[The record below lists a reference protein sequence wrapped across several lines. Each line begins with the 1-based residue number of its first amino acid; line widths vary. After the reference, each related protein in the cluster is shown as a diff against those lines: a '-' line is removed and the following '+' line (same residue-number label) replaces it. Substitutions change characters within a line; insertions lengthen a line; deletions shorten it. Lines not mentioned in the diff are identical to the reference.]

1 MAQMKSRIVKLHIDF
16 ETFSSVDISTAGNAK
31 YVESPDFEI
40 LLMAYAFDDEDVEVV
55 DFAQGEHMPERVWK
69 GFGDPNV
76 IICAHNAAFERRC
89 INAFFGLY
97 IDPSRFECTAVKAAY
112 CGYPIALAEVTKAM
126 GMTEEDTGKMAIGKA
141 LIKEFSIPCK
151 PTTSNGYRTRNFPK
165 HDPANWLIFKQYCKQ
180 DVIAEREIDNR
191 LESIVIPEWEKR
203 NYVIDQYINDTGVL
217 IDLGLAHNAIE
228 FDERFSAQTMKRAQ
242 ELTGLENPNSPKQLK
257 DWLSEELGR
266 DVKSLTKDD
275 VVRFKEESADP
286 LIKEVMDCRLKLA
299 KTSTKKYNAMGECAC
314 ADNRARGLF
323 QFYGANRTGR
333 WAARLIQLQN
343 LPQNHMKDLD
353 LARQIVAAGD
363 YDTALML
370 WDSIPNVLSELIRT
384 ALIAPKG
391 KVFAVA
397 DFSAIEARVLSWFAQ
412 EEWRLE
418 VFRTHG
424 KIYEAAASLMF
435 GVPIEQ
441 VTKGS
446 ELRQRGKTA
455 ELALGYEGGKSALQ
469 AMDREGRIPENE
481 LLPLVKK
488 WRKANPKVVQLW
500 KDVEIYAQHTVKT
513 HKNATLGSLTF
524 RYENES
530 MTIELPSGRKL
541 FYVDARMGVNRF
553 GKPSIVFKGIDYNIK
568 QWGQLETY
576 GGKLVE
582 NIVQAASRD
591 LLADVM
597 QKIHDLGVGDI
608 VAHIHDECVVEVP
621 KEFADD
627 RLKMMIDLMG
637 VEVPW
642 MPGLP
647 LKGDGYTTWY
657 YKKD

>member
-1 MAQMKSRIVKLHIDF
+1 MIKLHIDF
-16 ETFSSVDISTAGNAK
+16 ETFSSVDITTAGNAK

-40 LLMAYAFDDEDVEVV
+40 LLMAYSFGDEPVYIV
-55 DFAQGEHMPERVWK
+55 DFASGETWPGRVLEA
-69 GFGDPNV
+69 FNNPDV

-89 INAFFGLY
+89 LAIYGYN

-112 CGYPIALAEVTKAM
+112 CGYPISLADVSKAM
-126 GMTEEDTGKMAIGKA
+126 GMTEETTGKMSVGKS

-151 PTTSNGYRTRNFPK
+151 PTSTNGGRTRNLPE
-165 HDPANWLIFKQYCKQ
+165 HDPVNWGLFKEYCKR
-180 DVIAEREIDNR
+180 DVVAEKEIDRR

-203 NYVIDQYINDTGVL
+203 NYVIDQYINDNGVL
-217 IDLGLAHNAIE
+217 IDLGLAKNAVE
-228 FDERFSAQTMKRAQ
+228 FDERFSTDTLDKAKR
-242 ELTGLENPNSPKQLK
+242 LTGLDNPNSPAQLK
-257 DWLSEELGR
+257 TWLSDELGR

-275 VVRFKEESADP
+275 VVRFQKESTDP
-286 LIKEVMDCRLKLA
+286 LVREVMDCRLKLA
-299 KTSTKKYNAMGECAC
+299 KTSVKKYKAMEACAC

-353 LARQIVAAGD
+353 LARQIVSDGD

-384 ALIAPKG
+384 ALIAPDG
-391 KVFAVA
+391 RVFAVS

-424 KIYEAAASLMF
+424 KIYEAAAALMF
-435 GVPIEQ
+435 NVPIES
-441 VTKGS
+441 VKKGS

-469 AMDREGRIPENE
+469 AMDREGRIPEEE
-481 LLPLVKK
+481 LMPLVRR

-500 KDVEIYAQHTVKT
+500 HDVEMYAQHTVKT
-513 HKNATLGSLTF
+513 HKTVTLGSLTF

-553 GKPSIVFKGIDYNIK
+553 GKPSIVFKGLDYNIK

-591 LLADVM
+591 LLADAL
-597 QKIHDLGVGDI
+597 QKVYSMGYHDIVFTVHDEMGVEVNEKTAEHDLNNI
-608 VAHIHDECVVEVP
+608 I
-621 KEFADD
+621 KI
-627 RLKMMIDLMG
+627 MST
-637 VEVPW
+637 EVPW

-647 LKGDGYTTWY
+647 LRADGYTTKY

>member
-1 MAQMKSRIVKLHIDF
+1 MRKLHIDF
-16 ETFSSVDISTAGNAK
+16 ETFSSIDIATAGNAK

-40 LLMAYAFDDEDVEVV
+40 LLMAYAFGDEDVDIV
-55 DFAQGEHMPERVWK
+55 DFASGETWPERVLK
-69 GFGDPNV
+69 AFSNPEV
-76 IICAHNAAFERRC
+76 VICAHNAAFERRC
-89 INAFFGLY
+89 LDAYGIH

-112 CGYPIALAEVTKAM
+112 CGYPIALADVTKAM
-126 GMTEEDTGKMAIGKA
+126 GMTEEDTGKMSVGKA
-141 LIKEFSIPCK
+141 LIREFSIPCK
-151 PTTSNGYRTRNFPK
+151 PTAANGYRSRNLPK
-165 HDPANWLIFKQYCKQ
+165 HDPANWSIFKQYCVR
-180 DVIAEREIDNR
+180 DVVAEREIDQR
-191 LESIVIPEWEKR
+191 LESVVIPDWEKR
-203 NYVIDQYINDTGVL
+203 NYVIDQYINDNGVL
-217 IDLGLAHNAIE
+217 IDLGLAHNAVV
-228 FDERFSAQTMKRAQ
+228 FDERFKAEITKKAQD
-242 ELTGLENPNSPKQLK
+242 LTGLENPNSPKQLK

-275 VVRFKEESADP
+275 VVRFKEESTDP
-286 LIKEVMDCRLKLA
+286 LVREVMDCRLKLA
-299 KTSTKKYNAMGECAC
+299 KTSTKKYNAMEECAC
-314 ADNRARGLF
+314 ADHRARGLF

-370 WDSIPNVLSELIRT
+370 WDSLPNVLSELIRT
-384 ALIAPKG
+384 ALIAPPG

-424 KIYEAAASLMF
+424 KIYEAAAALMF

-455 ELALGYEGGKSALQ
+455 ELALGYEGSKTALQ
-469 AMDREGRIPENE
+469 KMDREGRIPENE
-481 LLPLVKK
+481 LMPLVKK

-500 KDVEIYAQHTVKT
+500 KDVEMYAQHTVKT

-553 GKPSIVFKGIDYNIK
+553 GKPSIVFKGMDYEIK

-597 QKIHDLGVGDI
+597 QKIHSAGIGNI

-621 KEFADD
+621 AEYAEE
-627 RLKMMIDLMG
+627 RLKQMIDLMG

>member
-1 MAQMKSRIVKLHIDF
+1 MVRKLHIDF
-16 ETFSSVDISTAGNAK
+16 ETYSSVDISDSGNAK

-40 LLMAYAFDDEDVEVV
+40 LLMAYAFDEDKVGIV
-55 DFAQGEHMPERVWK
+55 DFAQGESWPSEVLEAFNNP
-69 GFGDPNV
+69 GV

-89 INAFFGLY
+89 LAAYGMV

-126 GMTEEDTGKMAIGKA
+126 GMTEEDTGKMAVGKR
-141 LIKEFSIPCK
+141 LIAYFSCPVK
-151 PTTSNGYRTRNFPK
+151 PTASNGYRMRNLPK
-165 HDPANWLIFKQYCKQ
+165 HNISDWNLFKEYCKQ
-180 DVIAEREIDNR
+180 DVVAEREIDHR
-191 LESIVIPEWEKR
+191 LGDVTIPNWEKR
-203 NYVIDQYINDTGVL
+203 NYVIDQYINDHGVL
-217 IDLGLAHNAIE
+217 LDLGMAKNAID
-228 FDERFSAQTMKRAQ
+228 FDERFSKQTMARAM
-242 ELTGLENPNSPKQLK
+242 ELTGLENPNSPAQLK
-257 DWLSEELGR
+257 TWLSEQLGR
-266 DVKSLTKDD
+266 VVRSLTKDD
-275 VVRFKEESADP
+275 VVRFKEESTDP
-286 LIKEVMDCRLKLA
+286 LIREVMDCRLKLA
-299 KTSTKKYNAMGECAC
+299 KTSTKKYIAMEKCAC
-314 ADNRARGLF
+314 QDHRARGLF

-353 LARQIVAAGD
+353 LARKIVAAGD
-363 YDTALML
+363 YNTALML

-384 ALIAPKG
+384 ALIAPYG

-412 EEWRLE
+412 EDWRLE

-455 ELALGYEGGKSALQ
+455 ELALGYEGGKEALRR
-469 AMDREGRIPENE
+469 MDRESRIPENE
-481 LLPLVKK
+481 LMPIVKK
-488 WRKANPKVVQLW
+488 WRKANPKVVQFW
-500 KDVEIYAQHTVKT
+500 KDVEMYAQHTVQT
-513 HKNATLGSLTF
+513 HKTATLGSLTF

-553 GKPSIVFKGIDYNIK
+553 GRPSIVFKGIDYDIK

-576 GGKLVE
+576 GGKLTE

-591 LLADVM
+591 LLAEAIQRMYDAG
-597 QKIHDLGVGDI
+597 LTDI
-608 VAHIHDECVVEVP
+608 VIHVHDEVVIEVP
-621 KEFADD
+621 EDKAEKS
-627 RLKMMIDLMG
+627 LKTMIDIMG
-637 VEVPW
+637 TPIPW
-642 MPGLP
+642 MEGLP
-647 LKGDGYTTWY
+647 LRGDGYITRY